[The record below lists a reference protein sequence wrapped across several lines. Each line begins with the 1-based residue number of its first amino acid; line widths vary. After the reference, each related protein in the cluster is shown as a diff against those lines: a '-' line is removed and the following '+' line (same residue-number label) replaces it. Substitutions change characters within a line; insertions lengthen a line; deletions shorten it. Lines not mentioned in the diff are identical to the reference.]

1 MDLVLVHKSLK
12 PNRCAEQWQ
21 VHQLLFAQFPKWKV
35 FFLQKND
42 IISHFDGLKIRQEAT
57 NFEEE
62 KSTSTKSGGKVIDR

>member
-1 MDLVLVHKSLK
+1 MK
-12 PNRCAEQWQ
+12 C
-21 VHQLLFAQFPKWKV
+21 V

>member
-1 MDLVLVHKSLK
+1 MCRAVTSAPIIVCTVSKMKS
-12 PNRCAEQWQ
+12 
-21 VHQLLFAQFPKWKV
+21 V
-35 FFLQKND
+35 FLQKND